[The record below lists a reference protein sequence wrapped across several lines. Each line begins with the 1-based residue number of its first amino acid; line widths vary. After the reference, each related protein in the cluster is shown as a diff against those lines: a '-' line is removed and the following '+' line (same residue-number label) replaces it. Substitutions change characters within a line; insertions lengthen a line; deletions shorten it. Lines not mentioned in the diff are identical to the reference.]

1 MMKGEHTM
9 SYYFSKIVNASFDE
23 AVAKVTVELKEE
35 GFGILT
41 EIDVKETLKK
51 KLNVDFKRY
60 KILGA
65 CNPPFAYKVLT
76 AENKIGTM
84 LPCNVIVQEISDGQV
99 EVTAIDPLASMQA
112 VENPALKEIASEISN
127 KLKAVIDRV

>member
-1 MMKGEHTM
+1 M
-9 SYYFSKIVNASFDE
+9 SYYFTKIVKASYDE
-23 AVAKVTVELKEE
+23 AVAKVTAELKVE

-41 EIDVKETLKK
+41 EIDVKVTLKK
-51 KLNVDFKRY
+51 KLKVDFRRY

-65 CNPPFAYKVLT
+65 FNPPSAYKALT

-99 EVTAIDPLASMQA
+99 EVTSIDPLASMQA
-112 VENPALKEIASEISN
+112 VEKPALKGIASEISN
-127 KLKAVIDRV
+127 TLKTVIGRV

>member
-1 MMKGEHTM
+1 L
-9 SYYFSKIVNASFDE
+9 SYYFTKIVSVSFEE
-23 AVAKVTVELKEE
+23 AVAKVTYELKEE

-51 KLNVDFKRY
+51 KLNVDFRRY

-65 CNPPFAYKVLT
+65 CNPPSAYKALT

-84 LPCNVIVQEISDGQV
+84 LPCNVIVQEISEGKV

-112 VENPALKEIASEISN
+112 VDNSALKEIASEISN
-127 KLKAVIDRV
+127 KLKTVIDRV

>member
-1 MMKGEHTM
+1 M
-9 SYYFSKIVNASFDE
+9 SYYFTKIVKASYDE
-23 AVAKVTVELKEE
+23 AVAKVTAELKVE

-41 EIDVKETLKK
+41 EIDVRETLKK
-51 KLNVDFKRY
+51 KLNVDFRRY
-60 KILGA
+60 IILGA
-65 CNPPFAYKVLT
+65 CNPPSAYKALT

-112 VENPALKEIASEISN
+112 VENPALKEIASDISN
-127 KLKAVIDRV
+127 KLKTVIGRV

>member
-1 MMKGEHTM
+1 M
-9 SYYFSKIVNASFDE
+9 SYYFTKMVNASFDK
-23 AVAKVTVELKEE
+23 AVEKVTAELKVE

-51 KLNVDFKRY
+51 KLNVDFRRY

-65 CNPPFAYKVLT
+65 CNPPSAYKALT

-84 LPCNVIVQEISDGQV
+84 LPCNVIVQEISEGQV
-99 EVTAIDPLASMQA
+99 EVTAIDPRASMQA
-112 VENPALKEIASEISN
+112 VENPALKEIASEISR
-127 KLKAVIDRV
+127 KLKTVIDAV

>member
-1 MMKGEHTM
+1 MMKGERAM
-9 SYYFSKIVNASFDE
+9 SYYFTKTVNVSFDE
-23 AVAKVTVELKEE
+23 AVAMVTAELKVE

-51 KLNVDFKRY
+51 KLNVDFRRY

-65 CNPPFAYKVLT
+65 CNPPSAYKALT

-99 EVTAIDPLASMQA
+99 EVTAIDPLASMRA
-112 VENPALKEIASEISN
+112 VENPALTEIASEISR
-127 KLKAVIDRV
+127 KLGKVIDRV